1 MRRRPEMDIACDT
14 YCMVIQRSMEQRSCS
29 KAAEPDERMWSCKK
43 GVESIKDDYAIVLGQ
58 SASQQWVGISFLH
71 QAFKEP

>member
-1 MRRRPEMDIACDT
+1 
-14 YCMVIQRSMEQRSCS
+14 MEQRSCS

-43 GVESIKDDYAIVLGQ
+43 GVESTKDDYAIVLGQ